1 MPPVQYRRG
10 PVAPRGPCYL
20 RPMRTIY
27 TCPVPST
34 WCPVCGKVVKAARD
48 LGVDFQRKTAWFP
61 RSRRTEVIRLSG
73 QNRVPIIV
81 EDDGFVM
88 HESAEIVKYLRGKYG
103 SSSK

>member
-1 MPPVQYRRG
+1 
-10 PVAPRGPCYL
+10 
-20 RPMRTIY
+20 MRVIY

-34 WCPVCGKVVKAARD
+34 WCPVCGKVVRTARK
-48 LGVDFQRKTAWFP
+48 LGLPFERRTAWFP

-88 HESAEIVKYLRGKYG
+88 HESRDIVAYLEKKHGRPA
-103 SSSK
+103 